1 MKKLRVLFLTRK
13 WAPAVGG
20 MEVYSMELS
29 EELSNSVNLTV
40 RALSGNKDGSP
51 PGIARLIYFLFSS
64 LFFLWRTRRNFD
76 VVHFGDFALFSL
88 AWWHAKFAPS
98 KTRIITVHGLDLIFG
113 NRSGWK
119 SILYSQF
126 VSWAIQRQVLVDYFL
141 ANSHYTSTLCSELKL
156 HKVAVIPLGIRSK
169 KNLPV
174 PSTKSFKQERYILF
188 LGRLVQRKGASWF
201 SKNVLPALP
210 NDVKFYVAGKSWD
223 DTEAKI
229 LKKDPRVNLMGYVSG
244 DQLPLLISESEML
257 VMPNITNP
265 DKTDAE
271 GFGLV
276 ALEGPA
282 HGVPC
287 VASSIE
293 GLQDA
298 VRHSETGFLVTAEDT
313 DAWITQINQI
323 LKWNKDERESFGL
336 KAKEYLCTYF
346 SWSRVA
352 NDTLIV
358 YQKSLDQKSDT

>member
-13 WAPAVGG
+13 WAPAIGG

-29 EELSNSVNLTV
+29 EELSHSVDLTV
-40 RALSGNKDGSP
+40 RTLSGNKDGSP
-51 PGIARLIYFLFSS
+51 PGMARLICFLFSS

-76 VVHFGDFALFSL
+76 VVHFGDFVLFSL
-88 AWWHAKFAPS
+88 AWWHAQFAPS
-98 KTRIITVHGLDLIFG
+98 ITRIITVHGLDLIFG

-119 SILYSQF
+119 SVLYSQF
-126 VSWAIQRQVLVDYFL
+126 VSWAVQRQALVDCFL
-141 ANSHYTSTLCSELKL
+141 ANSRYTSSLCSELKL
-156 HKVAVIPLGIRSK
+156 QKVAVIPLGIRSK
-169 KNLPV
+169 INLPV
-174 PSTKSFKQERYILF
+174 FSAKCSKRERYILF
-188 LGRLVQRKGASWF
+188 LGRLVRRKGASWF
-201 SKNVLPALP
+201 AKNVLPTLP
-210 NDVKFYVAGKSWD
+210 KDVKFYVAGKIWNG
-223 DTEAKI
+223 TEVEM
-229 LKKDPRVNLMGYVSG
+229 LKNNPRVNLMDYVSG
-244 DQLPLLISESEML
+244 DRLPSLISESEMI
-257 VMPNITNP
+257 VMPNITSP

-298 VRHSETGFLVTAEDT
+298 VRPSETGFLVSAEDT
-313 DAWITQINQI
+313 DAWITQVNQI
-323 LKWNKDERESFGL
+323 LEWNKEERESFGR

-352 NDTLIV
+352 HDTLMA
-358 YQKSLDQKSDT
+358 YQKSLDQKGDA